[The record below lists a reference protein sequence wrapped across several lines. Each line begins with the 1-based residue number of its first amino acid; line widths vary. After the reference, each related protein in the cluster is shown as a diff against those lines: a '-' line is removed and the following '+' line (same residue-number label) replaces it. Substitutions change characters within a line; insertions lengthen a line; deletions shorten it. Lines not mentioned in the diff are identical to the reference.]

1 MLTDSI
7 RVLKR
12 MRKILV
18 MGLSG
23 SGKSTLTKELAPML
37 GAVVFNNDELRHNV
51 NRDLGFTMA
60 DRIAQA
66 TRMGWLCDQ
75 VVKAGHFALADFICP
90 TEQTRIA
97 FGTCFVV
104 WLDTVKSSRYPD
116 TDKIFEPPKDAD
128 IVIRELK
135 HPRILAAQVRDQ
147 LLGIKPKSLFIGRYQ
162 PLHDGHVKL
171 FEKVLAEGRD
181 VVVALRDT
189 QIGPN
194 NPYTVAERRAM
205 FEKALGNRV
214 QVIVIPDIAEVC
226 YGRGV
231 GWGVREIRLD
241 AETEAISATA
251 IRQKAGS

>member
-1 MLTDSI
+1 MFTNSL

-12 MRKILV
+12 VKKILV

-37 GAVVFNNDELRHNV
+37 GAVVFNNDEVRQNL
-51 NRDLGFTMA
+51 NRDLGFAMA
-60 DRIAQA
+60 DLIAQA

-75 VVKAGHFALADFICP
+75 VVKAGHFAIADFICP
-90 TEQTRIA
+90 TEQTRVA
-97 FGTCFVV
+97 FGTCFTVF
-104 WLDTVKSSRYPD
+104 LDTVKSSRFPD
-116 TDKIFEPPKDAD
+116 TDKIFERPQAD
-128 IVIRELK
+128 IVISELK

-147 LLGIKPKSLFIGRYQ
+147 IVGTKPKSMFIGRYQ
-162 PLHDGHVKL
+162 PLHDGHIKL
-171 FEKVLAEGRD
+171 IQKVLDEGRD

-189 QIGPN
+189 PISPN
-194 NPYTVAERRAM
+194 NPFTLAERRAM
-205 FEKALGNRV
+205 FEKAFGNRI
-214 QVIVIPDIAEVC
+214 QVVAIPDIAEVC

-251 IRQKAGS
+251 IRQKTGS